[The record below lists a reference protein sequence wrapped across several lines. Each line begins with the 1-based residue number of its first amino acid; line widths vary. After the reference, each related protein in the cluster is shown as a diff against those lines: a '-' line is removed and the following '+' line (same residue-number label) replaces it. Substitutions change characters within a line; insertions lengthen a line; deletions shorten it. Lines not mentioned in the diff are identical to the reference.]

1 MNYSIAID
9 GPAAAGKSTIAR
21 SVAEKTGLTY
31 INTGAM
37 YRAIAYWCMQN
48 GIPTREKAPLK
59 SRINEI
65 NIDISY
71 KDGIQ
76 QLILNGENVTEELN
90 SEEVGREASRVSQFA
105 FVRLKLVKLQQEIAK
120 KQPVVMDGRD
130 IGTCVL
136 PKANEKI
143 YLTASVHTRAVRR
156 YQEYLA
162 KGEKITFEEVEKDI
176 ENRDYQDMNRA
187 ISPLKQAEDAVFLD
201 SSDMGIEEVLETMIS
216 VYEKSK

>member
-48 GIPTREKAPLK
+48 GIPTREKEPLK

-90 SEEVGREASRVSQFA
+90 SEEVGR
-105 FVRLKLVKLQQEIAK
+105 
-120 KQPVVMDGRD
+120 
-130 IGTCVL
+130 
-136 PKANEKI
+136 
-143 YLTASVHTRAVRR
+143 
-156 YQEYLA
+156 
-162 KGEKITFEEVEKDI
+162 
-176 ENRDYQDMNRA
+176 
-187 ISPLKQAEDAVFLD
+187 
-201 SSDMGIEEVLETMIS
+201 
-216 VYEKSK
+216 